1 MAQKGR
7 EVLRKVNDEVYER
20 GRSQAVPGDS
30 RIQMFPLKGAEV
42 NLCVKNRDSKA
53 VELNLST

>member
-7 EVLRKVNDEVYER
+7 QVLRKVNDEVYER

-30 RIQMFPLKGAEV
+30 RIQMFPLKRAEV
-42 NLCVKNRDSKA
+42 NLCVTSRETLRLWN
-53 VELNLST
+53 